1 MVRTGGPGLDVAGL
15 AVTAE
20 AAVVPA
26 HAALA
31 ALQDACVPV
40 AAITAVLHVGHS
52 DGESVSETIRDV
64 IGAAGC
70 LRTFDV
76 DPRAGGFVTAL
87 AVGASLLGDGDRDG
101 DGDSERRGIS
111 DAVLITACE
120 PGSGAASIVLAG
132 GSPSG
137 AGASAISHASS
148 NTIAPYVL
156 RSASPVRG
164 LLDCRAAGRYDV
176 VLVAADRTS
185 PRTASVRCR
194 LQHWR

>member
-1 MVRTGGPGLDVAGL
+1 MVRTGRPGLDVAGL
-15 AVTAE
+15 AVAAE
-20 AAVVPA
+20 AAVIPA

-31 ALQDACVPV
+31 ALHDARVPV
-40 AAITAVLHVGHS
+40 AAVTAVLHVGHS
-52 DGESVSETIRDV
+52 DGESVSGTVRDV
-64 IGAAGC
+64 VGAAGC

-76 DPRAGGFVTAL
+76 DPRAGGFVAAL
-87 AVGASLLGDGDRDG
+87 AVGASLLGDGDR
-101 DGDSERRGIS
+101 EHHGIS
-111 DAVLITACE
+111 GAVLITACE
-120 PGSGAASIVLAG
+120 PGSGAASIVLTR

-137 AGASAISHASS
+137 AGVSGIGQASS
-148 NTIAPYVL
+148 DTIAPCVL